1 MTRVY
6 SLLGAQQQRAKVES
20 SARMLTAPHCPDIF
34 MKSMNR
40 IAATGDISSPPMG
53 EAAAWRAAVGW
64 MEPELWRLCHNED
77 ICCSG
82 DAAKQPNSDHVVC
95 RGSNDD

>member
-1 MTRVY
+1 MTRGY
-6 SLLGAQQQRAKVES
+6 SLSGVSNSAQKLNFLPGCVR
-20 SARMLTAPHCPDIF
+20 APHCPDIF

-82 DAAKQPNSDHVVC
+82 NAAKQPN
-95 RGSNDD
+95 